1 MGERA
6 VTILVVPKCP
16 DSPRAHVR
24 RGAETNHGEGTGKSI
39 MQISFSMRV
48 SVPADVLVQEL
59 QGESVL
65 LNVESGRYFGLDEV
79 GTRMWAALANAES
92 LQAAYDALL
101 AEYDVDAE
109 QLERDFRGLVEKLL
123 ERGLVKVPGG

>member
-1 MGERA
+1 
-6 VTILVVPKCP
+6 
-16 DSPRAHVR
+16 
-24 RGAETNHGEGTGKSI
+24 

>member
-1 MGERA
+1 
-6 VTILVVPKCP
+6 
-16 DSPRAHVR
+16 
-24 RGAETNHGEGTGKSI
+24 

-48 SVPADVLVQEL
+48 SVPDDVLVQEL